1 MESGGSGGA
10 WSPPPSRDW
19 RAAISTPLAYRLGNS
34 TLHFRPHL
42 ILVTSIVVLG
52 VIFLLYSS
60 ISGKRRSKSVILDA
74 YEHGHLHEGAVEK
87 YPLSPVLYD
96 GDMKIYKIGVISDLD
111 TDSKVGDNKWTSYFR
126 KGELRIKVDHSKVEV
141 NIAEKG
147 AVELSSNIGAGGRGM
162 ELSELSVFNG
172 KLYTV
177 DDRTGI
183 IYQILD
189 NAVIPWVILS
199 NGPGNQTK
207 VFKSEWSTVK
217 DGHLWVGGLGK
228 EWTTQDGVILN
239 THPMYVKKINY
250 KGEVEHIDWEKN
262 YKAVRRA
269 AGIETPG
276 YMIHEAVGW
285 SPHLER
291 WVFLPRRASKEKY
304 DDVEDEKRGT
314 NLMILADESFRNIE
328 TRTVGDIV
336 PTHGFSSFKFL
347 PGTQD
352 EIIVALKSEEY
363 QGTISSYILAFNIK
377 GKILLPEQ
385 KIADRKFEGIE
396 FI

>member
-1 MESGGSGGA
+1 MMSRSKSASSLLSLESGGGG

-96 GDMKIYKIGVISDLD
+96 GDMKIYKIAVISDLD
-111 TDSKVGDNKWTSYFR
+111 TDSKVGDNKWKSYFR

-189 NAVIPWVILS
+189 NTVIPWVIIS
-199 NGPGNQTK
+199 NGPGNQ
-207 VFKSEWSTVK
+207 
-217 DGHLWVGGLGK
+217 
-228 EWTTQDGVILN
+228 
-239 THPMYVKKINY
+239 
-250 KGEVEHIDWEKN
+250 
-262 YKAVRRA
+262 
-269 AGIETPG
+269 
-276 YMIHEAVGW
+276 
-285 SPHLER
+285 
-291 WVFLPRRASKEKY
+291 
-304 DDVEDEKRGT
+304 
-314 NLMILADESFRNIE
+314 
-328 TRTVGDIV
+328 
-336 PTHGFSSFKFL
+336 
-347 PGTQD
+347 
-352 EIIVALKSEEY
+352 EIAK
-363 QGTISSYILAFNIK
+363 
-377 GKILLPEQ
+377 
-385 KIADRKFEGIE
+385 
-396 FI
+396 